1 MTRKSL
7 TNDTI
12 FIGTP
17 FVIENTG
24 NKPNAHQFR
33 HGYTLKYF
41 HVMEY
46 TAVLQNIRNR
56 PMLSTP
62 VDLKNKMLSKK
73 RNSRTLP
80 TP

>member
-1 MTRKSL
+1 MTCKSL
-7 TNDTI
+7 TNDTV
-12 FIGTP
+12 FIVTP

-24 NKPNAHQFR
+24 NKPNTHQFWN
-33 HGYTLKYF
+33 GYTLKYF

-46 TAVLQNIRNR
+46 TVVLQNIQNR
-56 PMLSTP
+56 PMLSTRM
-62 VDLKNKMLSKK
+62 DLKNKMLSKK